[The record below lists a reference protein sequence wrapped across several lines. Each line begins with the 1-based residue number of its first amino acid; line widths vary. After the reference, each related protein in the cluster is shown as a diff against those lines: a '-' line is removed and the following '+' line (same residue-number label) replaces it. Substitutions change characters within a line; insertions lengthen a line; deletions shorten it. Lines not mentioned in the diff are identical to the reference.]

1 MHIKAL
7 LQLIQIQ
14 LMKGIMEVMEE
25 DNKKFGKTTKI
36 SLNNSLRN
44 NKLNFNKDNSI
55 FKI

>member
-1 MHIKAL
+1 
-7 LQLIQIQ
+7 
-14 LMKGIMEVMEE
+14 MKGIMEVMEE